1 MIWLVYTDDD
11 YYQFAVRAKTKKE
24 AIEICYDEQFASYKA
39 SEYHKKELNAI
50 CLDKELDKCEEK
62 CLCL

>member
-39 SEYHKKELNAI
+39 SDISVYHL
-50 CLDKELDKCEEK
+50 
-62 CLCL
+62 